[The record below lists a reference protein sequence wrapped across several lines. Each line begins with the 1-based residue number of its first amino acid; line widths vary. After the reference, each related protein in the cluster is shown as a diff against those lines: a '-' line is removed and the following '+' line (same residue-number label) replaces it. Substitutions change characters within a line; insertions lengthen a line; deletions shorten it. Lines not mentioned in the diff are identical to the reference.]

1 MIVVEVFL
9 FLISFE
15 SFYGLLDLFGGLSLF
30 FMACMDFFVQSQPFR
45 KRKIFFQKRKN
56 LFPSLAML
64 VYLPQ
69 ICTVN
74 HNGFSEMAYGKYVRR
89 MPHCL
94 ECGDQIEYG
103 RTDKKF
109 CCEDCRMKYH
119 YTASKMSKTYRRK
132 ILKTLSRNYLILE
145 SLVKSDTLSMD
156 LADLVPM
163 GFVPGVVTS
172 YRRNGK
178 HEVYYCFDI
187 KYIMT
192 ATRIYSVGKIQN
204 LSVILQVGTELKD

>member
-1 MIVVEVFL
+1 
-9 FLISFE
+9 
-15 SFYGLLDLFGGLSLF
+15 
-30 FMACMDFFVQSQPFR
+30 
-45 KRKIFFQKRKN
+45 
-56 LFPSLAML
+56 
-64 VYLPQ
+64 
-69 ICTVN
+69 
-74 HNGFSEMAYGKYVRR
+74 MAYGKYVRR

-109 CCEDCRMKYH
+109 CCEDCRVKYH
-119 YTASKMSKTYRRK
+119 YAASRMSKTYRRK
-132 ILKTLSRNYLILE
+132 ILKTLSRNYSILE
-145 SLVKSDTLSMD
+145 SLIKADTVSMD

-178 HEVYYCFDI
+178 HEVYNCFDI

-192 ATRIYSVGKIQN
+192 ATRIYSIGKIQN
-204 LSVILQVGTELKD
+204 LSVILQAGTEMKDL

>member
-1 MIVVEVFL
+1 M
-9 FLISFE
+9 
-15 SFYGLLDLFGGLSLF
+15 
-30 FMACMDFFVQSQPFR
+30 QSVLFR
-45 KRKIFFQKRKN
+45 KRKTFFQKRKN
-56 LFPSLAML
+56 LSSSLARL
-64 VYLPQ
+64 IYLQQ

-74 HNGFSEMAYGKYVRR
+74 HNGFSEMAYGTYVRR

-119 YTASKMSKTYRRK
+119 YTASKTSKTYRRK

-145 SLVKSDTLSMD
+145 SLVKSDTVSMD